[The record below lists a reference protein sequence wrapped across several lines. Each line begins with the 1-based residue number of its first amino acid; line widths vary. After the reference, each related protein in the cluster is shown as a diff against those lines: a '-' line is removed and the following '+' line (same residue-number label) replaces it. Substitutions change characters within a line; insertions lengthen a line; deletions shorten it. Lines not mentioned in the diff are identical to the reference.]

1 MGARLRQL
9 TLAFGAL
16 LLLLAFEI
24 WISFLPFDRALR
36 PLILVPAAVMCGLIA
51 LFFMELD
58 RGRELA
64 RLFGAAA
71 LLWLA
76 ILLGLGGLDP
86 LTRVNHD
93 LERQQEQPGGTAG

>member
-9 TLAFGAL
+9 TLAYGAL

-24 WISFLPFDRALR
+24 WISFQQFDRALR
-36 PLILVPAAVMCGLIA
+36 PLILAPAALMSGLIA

-64 RLFGAAA
+64 RLFAVAA

-93 LERQQEQPGGTAG
+93 LDQQQETPR